1 MMTYGQK
8 GKIFVLELSFLGW
21 YLLGSLAFGVGTV
34 FVGPY
39 YRATLAEL
47 YICLRENILASG
59 SVTPAELNLAPPP
72 PPPYRPMG

>member
-1 MMTYGQK
+1 MSNW
-8 GKIFVLELSFLGW
+8 FVVLM
-21 YLLGSLAFGVGTV
+21 GVGTV